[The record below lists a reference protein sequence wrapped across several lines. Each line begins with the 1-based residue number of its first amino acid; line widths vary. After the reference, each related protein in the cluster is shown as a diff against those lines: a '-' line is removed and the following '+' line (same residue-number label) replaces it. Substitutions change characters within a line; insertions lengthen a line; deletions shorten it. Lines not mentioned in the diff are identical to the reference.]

1 MNDIAHTL
9 YTVVQYVLGFG
20 PTVLLPL
27 VLFFLALFFKV
38 KPAKALRSS
47 LIVGIGFVGIYAIFD
62 ILTRNVGPAAQAM
75 VERTGISLPVVDL
88 GWPPLAAITW
98 GSPIAPFVIPLT
110 MLINVAMLALN
121 KTRTVDVAMLALNK
135 TRTVDVA
142 MLALNKT
149 RTVDV
154 DMWNYWHFALAG
166 TLVYYSTG
174 SFVLGLSAAA
184 IAAIVVLKLAD
195 WSAPLVAKYFG
206 LEGISLP
213 TLSSVVFFPIGLLF
227 DKIIDKIPG
236 VNRIHIDPENVQ
248 KKMGI
253 FGEPMMVGTILGV
266 LLGIIAGYDFKHIL
280 LLGISIGGVMFIL
293 PRMVRILMEGL
304 LPLSEAIKKYLNAKY
319 PGRDDLFIGLDIA
332 VAVGN
337 PAIIST
343 ALILTPISVF
353 IAFLLPGNKV
363 LPLGD
368 LANLAVMASMIV
380 LACRGNIFRAVITA
394 IPVIVADLWIATK
407 IAPFITGM
415 AKDVNFKMAEGSSG
429 QVSSFL
435 DGGNPFRFWLLE
447 IFNGNIVAIGLI
459 PVLALIIY
467 GVFRLTKGTV
477 YA

>member
-62 ILTRNVGPAAQAM
+62 ILTSNVGPAAQAM

-121 KTRTVDVAMLALNK
+121 KTRTVDVG
-135 TRTVDVA
+135 
-142 MLALNKT
+142 
-149 RTVDV
+149 
-154 DMWNYWHFALAG
+154 MWNYWHFALAG

-253 FGEPMMVGTILGV
+253 FGEPMMVGTILGG

-447 IFNGNIVAIGLI
+447 IFNGNIIAIGLI

>member
-1 MNDIAHTL
+1 MNDLAHTL
-9 YTVVQYVLGFG
+9 YTIVQYVLGFG

-62 ILTRNVGPAAQAM
+62 ILTSNVGPAAQAM

-121 KTRTVDVAMLALNK
+121 KTRTVDV
-135 TRTVDVA
+135 
-142 MLALNKT
+142 
-149 RTVDV
+149 

-174 SFVLGLSAAA
+174 SFVLGLTAAA
-184 IAAIVVLKLAD
+184 VAAIIVLKLAD

-236 VNRIHIDPENVQ
+236 LNRIHIDPESVQ
-248 KKMGI
+248 KKLGI

-435 DGGNPFRFWLLE
+435 DGGNPFRYWLLE
-447 IFNGNIVAIGLI
+447 IFNGNVIALGLI
-459 PVLALIIY
+459 PVVALVIY

>member
-62 ILTRNVGPAAQAM
+62 ILTSNVGPAAQAM

-110 MLINVAMLALN
+110 MLIN
-121 KTRTVDVAMLALNK
+121 
-135 TRTVDVA
+135 VA

-380 LACRGNIFRAVITA
+380 LACRGNIFWAVITA

-407 IAPFITGM
+407 IAPFITSM

-447 IFNGNIVAIGLI
+447 IFNGNIIAIGLI

>member
-62 ILTRNVGPAAQAM
+62 ILTSNVGPAAQAM

-110 MLINVAMLALN
+110 MLIN
-121 KTRTVDVAMLALNK
+121 
-135 TRTVDVA
+135 VA

-435 DGGNPFRFWLLE
+435 DGGHPFRFWLLE
-447 IFNGNIVAIGLI
+447 IFNGNIIAIGLI
-459 PVLALIIY
+459 PVLALVIY

>member
-1 MNDIAHTL
+1 MNDIAHAL

-62 ILTRNVGPAAQAM
+62 ILTSNVGPAAQAM

-110 MLINVAMLALN
+110 MLIN
-121 KTRTVDVAMLALNK
+121 
-135 TRTVDVA
+135 VA

-447 IFNGNIVAIGLI
+447 IFNGNIIAIGLI

>member
-62 ILTRNVGPAAQAM
+62 ILTSNVGPAAQAM

-110 MLINVAMLALN
+110 MLIN
-121 KTRTVDVAMLALNK
+121 
-135 TRTVDVA
+135 VA

-304 LPLSEAIKKYLNAKY
+304 LSLSEAIKKYLNAKY

-447 IFNGNIVAIGLI
+447 IFNGNIIAIGLI
-459 PVLALIIY
+459 PVLALVIY

>member
-62 ILTRNVGPAAQAM
+62 ILTSNVGPAAQAM

-121 KTRTVDVAMLALNK
+121 KTRTVDV
-135 TRTVDVA
+135 
-142 MLALNKT
+142 
-149 RTVDV
+149 
-154 DMWNYWHFALAG
+154 DMWNYWHYWHFALAG

-447 IFNGNIVAIGLI
+447 IFNGNIIAIGLI

>member
-62 ILTRNVGPAAQAM
+62 ILTSNVGPAAQAM

-110 MLINVAMLALN
+110 MLIN
-121 KTRTVDVAMLALNK
+121 
-135 TRTVDVA
+135 VA

-368 LANLAVMASMIV
+368 LANLAVMASMNV

-394 IPVIVADLWIATK
+394 LPVIVADLWIATK

-447 IFNGNIVAIGLI
+447 IFNGNIIAIGLI
-459 PVLALIIY
+459 PVLALVIY

>member
-62 ILTRNVGPAAQAM
+62 ILTSNVGPAAQAM

-110 MLINVAMLALN
+110 MLIN
-121 KTRTVDVAMLALNK
+121 
-135 TRTVDVA
+135 VA

-368 LANLAVMASMIV
+368 LANQAVMASMIV

-447 IFNGNIVAIGLI
+447 IFNGNIIAIGLI
-459 PVLALIIY
+459 PVLALVIY

>member
-62 ILTRNVGPAAQAM
+62 ILTSNVGPAAQAM

-121 KTRTVDVAMLALNK
+121 KTRTVDV
-135 TRTVDVA
+135 
-142 MLALNKT
+142 
-149 RTVDV
+149 

-184 IAAIVVLKLAD
+184 IAAIVVLKVAD

-236 VNRIHIDPENVQ
+236 LNRIHIDPESVQ
-248 KKMGI
+248 KRLGI
-253 FGEPMMVGTILGV
+253 FGEPMMVGTILGI

-293 PRMVRILMEGL
+293 TCMVRILMEGL

-394 IPVIVADLWIATK
+394 IPVIIADLWIATK

-435 DGGNPFRFWLLE
+435 DGGNPFRYWLLE
-447 IFNGNIVAIGLI
+447 IFNGNMIAIGLV
-459 PVLALIIY
+459 PVIALIIY
-467 GVFRLTKGTV
+467 AIFRLTKGTV

>member
-62 ILTRNVGPAAQAM
+62 ILTSNVGPAAQAM

-110 MLINVAMLALN
+110 MLIN
-121 KTRTVDVAMLALNK
+121 
-135 TRTVDVA
+135 VA

-248 KKMGI
+248 KKMGV

-266 LLGIIAGYDFKHIL
+266 LLGIISGYDFKYIL

-447 IFNGNIVAIGLI
+447 IFNGNIIAIGLI
-459 PVLALIIY
+459 PVLALVIY

>member
-1 MNDIAHTL
+1 M
-9 YTVVQYVLGFG
+9 QYVLGFG

-62 ILTRNVGPAAQAM
+62 ILTSNVGPAAQAM

-110 MLINVAMLALN
+110 MLIN
-121 KTRTVDVAMLALNK
+121 
-135 TRTVDVA
+135 VA

-248 KKMGI
+248 KKLGI

-447 IFNGNIVAIGLI
+447 IFNGNIIAIGLI

>member
-62 ILTRNVGPAAQAM
+62 ILTSNVGPAAQAM

-110 MLINVAMLALN
+110 MLIN
-121 KTRTVDVAMLALNK
+121 
-135 TRTVDVA
+135 VA

-304 LPLSEAIKKYLNAKY
+304 LPLSEAIEKYLNAKY

-447 IFNGNIVAIGLI
+447 IFNGNIIAIGLI

>member
-62 ILTRNVGPAAQAM
+62 ILTSNVGPAAQAM

-110 MLINVAMLALN
+110 MLIN
-121 KTRTVDVAMLALNK
+121 
-135 TRTVDVA
+135 VA

-407 IAPFITGM
+407 IALFITGM

-447 IFNGNIVAIGLI
+447 IFNGNIIAIGLI

>member
-1 MNDIAHTL
+1 IAHTL

-62 ILTRNVGPAAQAM
+62 ILTSNVGPAAQAM

-110 MLINVAMLALN
+110 MLIN
-121 KTRTVDVAMLALNK
+121 
-135 TRTVDVA
+135 VA

-447 IFNGNIVAIGLI
+447 IFNGNIIAIGLI

>member
-1 MNDIAHTL
+1 M
-9 YTVVQYVLGFG
+9 QYVLGFG

-27 VLFFLALFFKV
+27 VLFFLALFFNV

-62 ILTRNVGPAAQAM
+62 ILTSHVGPAAQAM

-110 MLINVAMLALN
+110 ILINV
-121 KTRTVDVAMLALNK
+121 V
-135 TRTVDVA
+135 

-166 TLVYYSTG
+166 TLVYSSTG
-174 SFVLGLSAAA
+174 NFILGLSAAA

-227 DKIIDKIPG
+227 DRIIDKIPG
-236 VNRIHIDPENVQ
+236 LNRIHIDPESVQ
-248 KKMGI
+248 KKLGI

-343 ALILTPISVF
+343 ALILTPVSVF
-353 IAFLLPGNKV
+353 IAFILPGNKV

-380 LACRGNIFRAVITA
+380 LASRGNIFRAVITA

-415 AKDVNFKMAEGSSG
+415 AKDVNFKMAEGSTG

-447 IFNGNIVAIGLI
+447 IFNGNIIAVGLL
-459 PVLALIIY
+459 PVVALIIY
-467 GVFRLTKGTV
+467 GVFRMTKGTV

>member
-62 ILTRNVGPAAQAM
+62 ILTSNVGPAAQAM

-121 KTRTVDVAMLALNK
+121 KTRTVDV
-135 TRTVDVA
+135 
-142 MLALNKT
+142 
-149 RTVDV
+149 

-174 SFVLGLSAAA
+174 SFVLGLFAAA

-253 FGEPMMVGTILGV
+253 FGEPMMVGTILVV

>member
-62 ILTRNVGPAAQAM
+62 ILTSNVGPAAQAM

-110 MLINVAMLALN
+110 MLIN
-121 KTRTVDVAMLALNK
+121 
-135 TRTVDVA
+135 VA

-319 PGRDDLFIGLDIA
+319 PGRDDLFIVLDIA

>member
-9 YTVVQYVLGFG
+9 YTIVQYVLGFG

-62 ILTRNVGPAAQAM
+62 ILTSNVGPAAQAM

-121 KTRTVDVAMLALNK
+121 KTRTVDV
-135 TRTVDVA
+135 
-142 MLALNKT
+142 
-149 RTVDV
+149 

-174 SFVLGLSAAA
+174 SFILGLSAAT

-227 DKIIDKIPG
+227 DRIIDKIPG
-236 VNRIHIDPENVQ
+236 LNRIHIDPESVQ
-248 KKMGI
+248 KKLGI

-447 IFNGNIVAIGLI
+447 IFNGNIIAIGLV
-459 PVLALIIY
+459 PVIALIIY
-467 GVFRLTKGTV
+467 SVFRLTKGTV

>member
-1 MNDIAHTL
+1 MNDLAHTL
-9 YTVVQYVLGFG
+9 YTIVQYVLGFG

-62 ILTRNVGPAAQAM
+62 ILTSSVGPAAQAM

-110 MLINVAMLALN
+110 MLINVAMLAMN
-121 KTRTVDVAMLALNK
+121 R
-135 TRTVDVA
+135 
-142 MLALNKT
+142 T

-174 SFVLGLSAAA
+174 SFMLGLAAA
-184 IAAIVVLKLAD
+184 AVAAVIVLKLAD
-195 WSAPLVAKYFG
+195 WSAPLVSKYFG

-236 VNRIHIDPENVQ
+236 LNRIHIDPECVQ
-248 KKMGI
+248 KKLGI

-266 LLGIIAGYDFKHIL
+266 LLGIIAGYDIKHIL

-319 PGRDDLFIGLDIA
+319 PGRDDLYIGLDIA

-447 IFNGNIVAIGLI
+447 IFNGNVIAIGLI
-459 PVLALIIY
+459 PVVALVIY

>member
-38 KPAKALRSS
+38 KPAKVLRSS

-62 ILTRNVGPAAQAM
+62 ILTSNVGPAAQAM

-110 MLINVAMLALN
+110 MLIN
-121 KTRTVDVAMLALNK
+121 
-135 TRTVDVA
+135 VA

-447 IFNGNIVAIGLI
+447 IFSGNIIAIGLI

>member
-9 YTVVQYVLGFG
+9 YTIVQYVLGFG

-62 ILTRNVGPAAQAM
+62 ILTSNVGPAAQAM

-110 MLINVAMLALN
+110 MLIN
-121 KTRTVDVAMLALNK
+121 
-135 TRTVDVA
+135 VA

>member
-62 ILTRNVGPAAQAM
+62 ILTSNVGPAAQAM

-110 MLINVAMLALN
+110 MLIN
-121 KTRTVDVAMLALNK
+121 
-135 TRTVDVA
+135 VA

-236 VNRIHIDPENVQ
+236 VNRIYIDPENVQ

-447 IFNGNIVAIGLI
+447 IFNGNIIAIGLI

>member
-27 VLFFLALFFKV
+27 ILFFLALFFKV

-62 ILTRNVGPAAQAM
+62 ILTSNVGPAAQAM

-110 MLINVAMLALN
+110 MLIN
-121 KTRTVDVAMLALNK
+121 
-135 TRTVDVA
+135 VA

-447 IFNGNIVAIGLI
+447 IFNGNIIAIGLI

>member
-62 ILTRNVGPAAQAM
+62 ILTSNVGPAAQAM

-110 MLINVAMLALN
+110 MLINVAMLA
-121 KTRTVDVAMLALNK
+121 R
-135 TRTVDVA
+135 
-142 MLALNKT
+142 NKT

-447 IFNGNIVAIGLI
+447 IFNGNIIAIGLI
-459 PVLALIIY
+459 PVLALVIY

>member
-62 ILTRNVGPAAQAM
+62 ILTSNVGPAAQAM

-110 MLINVAMLALN
+110 MLIN
-121 KTRTVDVAMLALNK
+121 
-135 TRTVDVA
+135 VA

-380 LACRGNIFRAVITA
+380 LACRGNIFRAVIAA

-447 IFNGNIVAIGLI
+447 IFNGNIIAIGLI
-459 PVLALIIY
+459 PVLALVIY

>member
-62 ILTRNVGPAAQAM
+62 ILTSNVGPAAQAM

-110 MLINVAMLALN
+110 MLIN
-121 KTRTVDVAMLALNK
+121 
-135 TRTVDVA
+135 VA

-332 VAVGN
+332 VAVGS

-353 IAFLLPGNKV
+353 IAFLLPGNKA

-447 IFNGNIVAIGLI
+447 IFNGNIIAIGLI
-459 PVLALIIY
+459 PVLALVIY
-467 GVFRLTKGTV
+467 CVFRLTKGTV

>member
-62 ILTRNVGPAAQAM
+62 ILTSNVGPAAQAM

-110 MLINVAMLALN
+110 MLIN
-121 KTRTVDVAMLALNK
+121 
-135 TRTVDVA
+135 VA

-415 AKDVNFKMAEGSSG
+415 AKDVNFKMAEGLSG

-447 IFNGNIVAIGLI
+447 IFNGNIIAIGLI
-459 PVLALIIY
+459 PVLALVIY

>member
-62 ILTRNVGPAAQAM
+62 ILTSNVGPAAQAM

-110 MLINVAMLALN
+110 MLIN
-121 KTRTVDVAMLALNK
+121 
-135 TRTVDVA
+135 VA

-447 IFNGNIVAIGLI
+447 IFNGNIIAIRLI

>member
-62 ILTRNVGPAAQAM
+62 ILTSNVGPAAQAM

-110 MLINVAMLALN
+110 MLIN
-121 KTRTVDVAMLALNK
+121 
-135 TRTVDVA
+135 VA

-415 AKDVNFKMAEGSSG
+415 AQDVNFKMAEGSSG

-447 IFNGNIVAIGLI
+447 IFNGNIIAIGLI
-459 PVLALIIY
+459 PVLALVIY

>member
-62 ILTRNVGPAAQAM
+62 ILTSNVGPAAQAM

-110 MLINVAMLALN
+110 MLIN
-121 KTRTVDVAMLALNK
+121 
-135 TRTVDVA
+135 VA

-435 DGGNPFRFWLLE
+435 DGGDPFRFWLLE
-447 IFNGNIVAIGLI
+447 IFNGNIIAIGLI

>member
-62 ILTRNVGPAAQAM
+62 ILTSNVGPAAQAM

-110 MLINVAMLALN
+110 MLIN
-121 KTRTVDVAMLALNK
+121 
-135 TRTVDVA
+135 VA

-280 LLGISIGGVMFIL
+280 LLGISIVGVMFIL

-447 IFNGNIVAIGLI
+447 IFNGNIIAIGLI
-459 PVLALIIY
+459 PVLALVIY

>member
-62 ILTRNVGPAAQAM
+62 ILTSNVGPAAQAM

-110 MLINVAMLALN
+110 MLIN
-121 KTRTVDVAMLALNK
+121 
-135 TRTVDVA
+135 VA

-253 FGEPMMVGTILGV
+253 FGEPMMGGTILGA
-266 LLGIIAGYDFKHIL
+266 LLGIMAGYDFKHIL

-447 IFNGNIVAIGLI
+447 IFNGNIIAIGLI
-459 PVLALIIY
+459 PVLALVIY